1 MKRRRLNISALLV
14 TLLCAACTG
23 SRPMEGDYRIRF
35 NGNAGAYLQEFDLQ
49 VTDTRKDSVEM
60 YQEAQRSV
68 LQKNGKELSGAL
80 RINDVSL
87 GQVQQQTPFLLQGT
101 LKGNEAEG
109 GFETVIITYTNPTV
123 YYDTI
128 QGSFTLFPRN

>member
-35 NGNAGAYLQEFDLQ
+35 NGNAGTYLKEFDLRL
-49 VTDTRKDSVEM
+49 TDTRKDSVEI
-60 YQEAQRSV
+60 YQDAQRSV
-68 LQKNGKELSGAL
+68 LQKNGKELGGAL

-87 GQVQQQTPFLLQGT
+87 GQVQAQTPFLLQGT
-101 LKGNEAEG
+101 LRGNEAEG
-109 GFETVIITYTNPTV
+109 GFETTIITYTNPTV

-128 QGSFTLFPRN
+128 RGSFMLTPRE